1 MIVNNENV
9 HFLEVDGKQLILVG
23 TAHVSSK
30 SVEEVKQ
37 VIEDQRPDTVCIEL
51 CEARYLNL
59 TDNERWKNTNITQV
73 IKDGKAMLLL
83 VNLILSS
90 YQKKLADQF
99 NIKPGQEMM
108 QGMASAEEVGAELC
122 LADRDLQTTMMRLWR
137 SIGFWSKL
145 KLFFQ
150 LLLSMFLDEEMSE
163 EELEKMKQSDL
174 LSAALEDMSVSFPE
188 IKSILIDERDQYL
201 AQKIKTAPGNKVV
214 AVLGAGHIPG
224 VKQELL
230 GNHDLEALSQIP
242 PASPW
247 SKGLGWGIPILILLL
262 IASTFSVD
270 RGAGMDQMAAWIIWN
285 GSLAALGAL
294 VAFAHPLSIL
304 TAMVASPITSLNPL
318 LAAGWFAGLTE
329 AIIKKPLVQDF
340 ENMAQEINSIK
351 GFWTNKV
358 THILLVVALS
368 NIGSSLG
375 AMLGGLEVIRHFINT
390 FIS

>member
-1 MIVNNENV
+1 VNTYSENV
-9 HFLEVDGKQLILVG
+9 HFIELDEKELILVG

-30 SVEEVKQ
+30 SVDEVKQ
-37 VIEDQRPDTVCIEL
+37 VIERERPDTVCIEL
-51 CEARYLNL
+51 CEGRYRNL
-59 TDNERWKNTNITQV
+59 TDNERWKNSNIIQI

-90 YQKKLADQF
+90 YQKRLAEQF

-108 QGMASAEEVGAELC
+108 QGIASAKEVGSELC

-137 SIGFWSKL
+137 RFGWWGKL

-150 LLLSMFLDEEMSE
+150 LLLSMFMDEEMSE
-163 EELEKMKQSDL
+163 EELEKMKSSDML
-174 LSAALEDMSVSFPE
+174 TAALEDLSVSFPD

-201 AQKIKTAPGNKVV
+201 AQKIKEASGNKVV

-224 VKQELL
+224 VKQELFL
-230 GNHDLEALSQIP
+230 EHDLEALSQVP
-242 PASPW
+242 PPSPL
-247 SKGLGWGIPILILLL
+247 SKVLGWGIPILILLL

-270 RGAGMDQMAAWIIWN
+270 RGAGIDQVAAWIIWN
-285 GSLAALGAL
+285 GSLAAIGAL
-294 VAFAHPLSIL
+294 LAFAHPLSIL

-329 AIIKKPLVQDF
+329 AIIRKPLVQDF
-340 ENMAQEINSIK
+340 ENIAQDINSIK
-351 GFWTNKV
+351 GFWNNKV
-358 THILLVVALS
+358 THILLVVALA

-375 AMLGGLEVIRHFINT
+375 AMLGGLEVIRHFLNT
-390 FIS
+390 FL